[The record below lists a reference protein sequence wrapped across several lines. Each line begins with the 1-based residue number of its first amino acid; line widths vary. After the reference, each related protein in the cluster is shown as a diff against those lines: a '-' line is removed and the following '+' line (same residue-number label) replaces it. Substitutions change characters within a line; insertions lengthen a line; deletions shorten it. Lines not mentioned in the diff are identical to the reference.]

1 MEIKFQILCLKNELI
16 QIPCYNCSIE
26 QELTRQL
33 SSQKPKQ
40 LNWKIKDYFHEYLTA

>member
-26 QELTRQL
+26 QGIDPPTVEPKAKAIELG
-33 SSQKPKQ
+33 
-40 LNWKIKDYFHEYLTA
+40 N